1 MKIDDQKAFLDLAQK
16 MEYEVSGIGLPQG
29 GIMPGMAQASA
40 LAQNPDGSVT
50 ATETT
55 VIMLVK
61 KTTLA
66 AK

>member
-1 MKIDDQKAFLDLAQK
+1 MKIDDQKAFLDLAK
-16 MEYEVSGIGLPQG
+16 SLDYEVSSIGAG
-29 GIMPGMAQASA
+29 NGIMPGMAQAA

-55 VIMLVK
+55 IITLVK